1 MSEAATGKPMGTTSS
16 ADAVVGTPA
25 TAICKYGERTPST
38 PPAPSP
44 WSARSFAP
52 CVGLARVA
60 RVLAVRATSARAACF
75 FFRQCRYTAAAAM
88 IPATTT
94 ATATMTPTGVDDGA
108 DGGADGGAV
117 GGDGGGR
124 GGGDD
129 GGGGGGSGGSGG
141 RNRGGGATNSEYAA
155 ECLIRDTPHVS
166 SLSEHVA
173 HVFEPLNVPK
183 NRLAYAQPLVARQL
197 TAQASLASS
206 RDWYSLLPLK
216 SVLRWLEGTQ
226 YCPAG
231 HWTASSQCGAG
242 VGGGGD
248 GGGGGGDGG
257 GSFAAANSAYTE
269 FFAEAS

>member
-1 MSEAATGKPMGTTSS
+1 MM
-16 ADAVVGTPA
+16 
-25 TAICKYGERTPST
+25 
-38 PPAPSP
+38 
-44 WSARSFAP
+44 
-52 CVGLARVA
+52 
-60 RVLAVRATSARAACF
+60 
-75 FFRQCRYTAAAAM
+75 
-88 IPATTT
+88 PATTT
-94 ATATMTPTGVDDGA
+94 ATTTMTPTGVD
-108 DGGADGGAV
+108 GGADEGVLGGGAV

-226 YCPAG
+226 YLPNG

-248 GGGGGGDGG
+248 GAGGGGGDGG
-257 GSFAAANSAYTE
+257 GGRGDGGGGGGDGGCGGDGGGCGGDGGGGTTKSE
-269 FFAEAS
+269 